1 MSLLLGLPVNPIQPD
16 DDGERTCGTCLQRL
30 PVTKFYR
37 DGKDAD
43 GCNKY
48 RRDCKDCYRKNRLAS
63 RRAKRKPEPIE
74 VKPKRRRGKK
84 K

>member
-1 MSLLLGLPVNPIQPD
+1 MSTLSSLPIKPIQPD
-16 DDGERTCGTCLQRL
+16 NGGERTCGTCLERL

-43 GCNKY
+43 GSEKY
-48 RRDCKDCYRKNRLAS
+48 RRDCKECYRKNRLMA
-63 RRAKRKPEPIE
+63 RRAKRQPEPIE
-74 VKPKRRRGKK
+74 VKPKRRRSKK